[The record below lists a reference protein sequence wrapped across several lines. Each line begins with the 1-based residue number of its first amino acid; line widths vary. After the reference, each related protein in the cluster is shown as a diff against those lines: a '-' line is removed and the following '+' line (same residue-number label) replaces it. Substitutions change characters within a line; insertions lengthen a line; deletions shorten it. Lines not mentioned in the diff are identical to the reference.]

1 MNFVA
6 IFFVQYLVQG
16 PFQGATAAY
25 NSSERIH
32 ATAELP
38 VVLPGTRV
46 HLGFVIALVAVLLTT
61 LLFHRTTLGTE
72 FRAAGFNARAAIFS
86 GLSPRRLIVAAM
98 GISGALAVS
107 PELGRSSGCS
117 SASSKGSRRTSGSR
131 DWRWLSWLD

>member
-1 MNFVA
+1 MAWASFRR
-6 IFFVQYLVQG
+6 LLG
-16 PFQGATAAY
+16 
-25 NSSERIH
+25 
-32 ATAELP
+32 
-38 VVLPGTRV
+38 
-46 HLGFVIALVAVLLTT
+46 LGFVIALVAVLLTT